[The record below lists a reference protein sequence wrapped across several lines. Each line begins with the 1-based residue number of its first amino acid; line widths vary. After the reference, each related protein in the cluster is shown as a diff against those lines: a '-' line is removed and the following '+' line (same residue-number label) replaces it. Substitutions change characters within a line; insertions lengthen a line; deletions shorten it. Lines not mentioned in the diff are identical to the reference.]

1 MIVFL
6 TGGVRSGK
14 SDTAQ
19 KWGEGMEG
27 RRLYLATAEALDD
40 EMRRRI
46 ARHQMSRADRWT
58 TWEEPVH
65 IGTAI
70 ERVADEY
77 DVILIDCL
85 TVWVSNL
92 LHYAEGDD
100 ELYAKEV
107 NALLKAMESLR
118 GTVFIVSNEVGMGI
132 VPDNACAREYR
143 DRLGLLNQRIA
154 QKADRVYFIC
164 SGIPLVLKDGN
175 PEGSGTQGN
184 NVGKSLD
191 RPPGD

>member
-1 MIVFL
+1 MIIFL

-19 KWGEGMEG
+19 KWGEEIRG

-46 ARHQMSRADRWT
+46 ARHQRSRADRWT

-65 IGTAI
+65 IGRVI
-70 ERVADEY
+70 ERAADKY

-92 LHYAEGDD
+92 LYHAGGDEG
-100 ELYAKEV
+100 LYETEV
-107 NALLKAMESLR
+107 DVFLR
-118 GTVFIVSNEVGMGI
+118 AVEAVQGTVLVVSNEVGMGI

-154 QKADRVYFIC
+154 RKADRVYLVC
-164 SGIPLVLKDGN
+164 SGIPLALKDGN
-175 PEGSGTQGN
+175 SQGSGIQSN
-184 NVGKSLD
+184 SVGKSSE
-191 RPPGD
+191 RPPGE